1 MPIVIM
7 PNGEMVDST
16 TGNPVNTPL
25 NRVPQLEGDMARF
38 IANTPKKTGASLTAP
53 ELMGATAINSR
64 QDVEREV
71 EIILR
76 NKTGAAVPPFE
87 IEAYTDQILS
97 GKMSLNELQSD
108 MATKTGSALT
118 DMEKVQML
126 MDMGLR
132 EDEAVQAV
140 AMEKQL
146 PAVEPQDF
154 TGQTGAMLTS
164 EEMGALGALPIP
176 RGNVST
182 AMGMPED
189 AMVNQMLNQGDT
201 SGMSPQQIEMLRM
214 GIDPFAEG
222 MIAGSDSRGGVP
234 PQKEYM
240 PADMRRTRS
249 VIR

>member
-7 PNGEMVDST
+7 PNGEMVDSV
-16 TGNPVNTPL
+16 TGNPVDTPRPMP
-25 NRVPQLEGDMARF
+25 NNMGEF
-38 IANTPKKTGASLTAP
+38 IANRPMRQITGASIAP
-53 ELMGATAINSR
+53 QELMMEA
-64 QDVEREV
+64 ER
-71 EIILR
+71 R
-76 NKTGAAVPPFE
+76 
-87 IEAYTDQILS
+87 
-97 GKMSLNELQSD
+97 
-108 MATKTGSALT
+108 TGSALT

-154 TGQTGAMLTS
+154 TGQTGAMLS
-164 EEMGALGALPIP
+164 PEEMGALGALPTP

-222 MIAGSDSRGGVP
+222 MIAPSDSRGGVP
-234 PQKEYM
+234 SQEYM
-240 PADMRRTRS
+240 PADMRRTRR
-249 VIR
+249 VIY